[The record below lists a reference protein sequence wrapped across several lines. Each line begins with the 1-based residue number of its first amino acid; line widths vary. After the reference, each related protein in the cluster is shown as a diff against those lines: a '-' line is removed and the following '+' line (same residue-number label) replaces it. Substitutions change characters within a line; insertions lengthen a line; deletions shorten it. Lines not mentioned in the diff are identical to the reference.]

1 MAASGFFNVIFLL
14 SNVSFEILLFF
25 RKYLLHKTKLC
36 NKINLNFA
44 ACFFNKESYLFK
56 MYNRK
61 LIKINNFNLFS
72 YEELKKD

>member
-1 MAASGFFNVIFLL
+1 M
-14 SNVSFEILLFF
+14 
-25 RKYLLHKTKLC
+25 LC
-36 NKINLNFA
+36 NKINRNFA

-56 MYNRK
+56 MFNRK